1 MPKTETIVKKKK
13 EKEEIE
19 EENAEET
26 DTDET
31 KTDEETETEEVEVK
45 KKPEKPKA
53 KPMPEEEMETIKL
66 NMSGKKEIWQGIIDK
81 LIGLRNDVTLKF
93 TKNGI
98 ETRLTDEGSVALV
111 EHQVKKNAF
120 DEYSISHE
128 IDIGVDLT
136 KLQKHIKAH
145 QTGDLTVT
153 NDKSKLVFK
162 GESGKTSRMGL
173 LDNSLYNDVKLPTM
187 AFEVQTKTPFSK
199 ISEMVKISS
208 EKGFDVET
216 LKFSVKDSKFSI
228 LMEGE
233 TDNVRFPIC
242 AINNLTGKKNFC
254 THYSR
259 KYLELFSFGSD
270 DEIMVKFGKDIPLY
284 LEHDD
289 GKEHTTYLLAPRIE
303 TDTDKEEKEDED

>member
-1 MPKTETIVKKKK
+1 MTKTELINKKKK
-13 EKEEIE
+13 EKEESKEENEENTE
-19 EENAEET
+19 EENEG
-26 DTDET
+26 
-31 KTDEETETEEVEVK
+31 TEELPERIYPK
-45 KKPEKPKA
+45 KFEKPKA

-81 LIGLRNDVTLKF
+81 LIGLRNDVALKF

-111 EHQVKKNAF
+111 EHTVKKNAF
-120 DEYSISHE
+120 DDYSVSHE
-128 IDIGVDLT
+128 IEVGVDLT
-136 KLQKHIKAH
+136 KLQKHIKAY
-145 QTGDLTVT
+145 TGDLTVT

-173 LDNSLYNDVKLPTM
+173 LDNSLYNDVKIPTM
-187 AFEVQTKTPFSK
+187 PFEVQTKTPFAK

-208 EKGFDVET
+208 EKGFDVEA
-216 LKFSVKDSKFSI
+216 LRFCIKDNKFSI

-233 TDNVRFPIC
+233 TDDVRFPIC
-242 AINNLTGKKNFC
+242 AINNLTGKKNFH
-254 THYSR
+254 TFYSR
-259 KYLELFSFGSD
+259 KYLEMFSFGND
-270 DEIMVKFGKDIPLY
+270 DEIIVKFGKDIPLY

-303 TDTDKEEKEDED
+303 TNDEKEDDDED

>member
-1 MPKTETIVKKKK
+1 MPKTELVKKKK

-19 EENAEET
+19 GENAEET

-53 KPMPEEEMETIKL
+53 KPMPDEEMETIKL
-66 NMSGKKEIWQGIIDK
+66 NMSGKKEIWQGIINK
-81 LIGLRNDVTLKF
+81 LIGLRNDVALKF
-93 TKNGI
+93 TQNGI
-98 ETRLTDEGSVALV
+98 EMRLTDEGSVALV
-111 EHQVKKNAF
+111 EHTVKKNAF
-120 DEYSISHE
+120 DNYSISHE
-128 IDIGVDLT
+128 ITIGVDLT
-136 KLQKHIKAH
+136 KLQKHIKAY
-145 QTGDLTVT
+145 TGDLTVT

-173 LDNSLYNDVKLPTM
+173 LDNSLYNDVKIPTM
-187 AFEVQTKTPFSK
+187 PFEVQTKTPFAK
-199 ISEMVKISS
+199 ISEMVRISS

-233 TDNVRFPIC
+233 TDDVRFPIC
-242 AINNLTGKKNFC
+242 AINNLTGKKNFG
-254 THYSR
+254 TSYSR
-259 KYLELFSFGSD
+259 KYLELFSFGND
-270 DEIMVKFGKDIPLY
+270 DEVIVKFGKDIPLY

-303 TDTDKEEKEDED
+303 TDADKEEEDED

>member
-1 MPKTETIVKKKK
+1 MPKTVVVKKK
-13 EKEEIE
+13 EEEIE
-19 EENAEET
+19 EDTEEENTEEET
-26 DTDET
+26 
-31 KTDEETETEEVEVK
+31 TEKTEEVTVEVK
-45 KKPEKPKA
+45 QKKPEKPKA
-53 KPMPEEEMETIKL
+53 KPMPDEEMETIKL
-66 NMSGKKEIWQGIIDK
+66 EMSGKKEIWQGIIDK
-81 LIGLRNDVTLKF
+81 LIGLRNDVALKF

-111 EHQVKKNAF
+111 EHTVKKNAF
-120 DEYSISHE
+120 DDYSISHE
-128 IDIGVDLT
+128 ITIGVDLT
-136 KLQKHIKAH
+136 KLQKHIKAY
-145 QTGDLTVT
+145 TGDLTVT

-187 AFEVQTKTPFSK
+187 PFEVQTKTPFAK

-208 EKGFDVET
+208 EKGFDVEN

-233 TDNVRFPIC
+233 TDDVRFPIC
-242 AINNLTGKKNFC
+242 AINNLTGKKNFV
-254 THYSR
+254 TFYSR
-259 KYLELFSFGSD
+259 KYLELFSFGND
-270 DEIMVKFGKDIPLY
+270 DEIIVKFGKDIPLY

-289 GKEHTTYLLAPRIE
+289 GKEHTVYLLAPRIE